1 MAKTQ
6 LKLLLFLIVL
16 GITLGSMAA
25 AFYIYDKVLKP
36 EKLIQQEMA
45 VLKKGNLPRI
55 DPGVKRFE
63 AAIELIRK
71 TQIQEGREAL
81 YKLVQ
86 QFPDSSTCAEAK
98 RIIGEINLDELFSPD
113 PRSGRKD
120 YIVQPGDSL
129 ALIAS
134 RQGTTMDM
142 LIRLNG
148 LMGTVLQPGDHLS
161 IVALDFSI
169 DVDVSSQA
177 VTLYRNL
184 GGKRYFFKEY
194 QADGLRL
201 PPGIKPPLEVEVR
214 GKAALVDGKSVLSTD
229 PRYVEADKWLPAAKV
244 GQVNPVL
251 SLRTT
256 PALRPPA
263 ALPSVQVNDASL
275 AAPLPQPEP
284 ETGVFLKRSDL
295 EEMFALVRNGSKLH
309 IIR

>member
-45 VLKKGNLPRI
+45 VLKKGNIPRI
-55 DPGVKRFE
+55 DPGLKRFE
-63 AAIELIRK
+63 AAIELIK
-71 TQIQEGREAL
+71 IDQIQDGREAL

-86 QFPDSSTCAEAK
+86 QFPDSSTCSEAK
-98 RIIGEINLDELFSPD
+98 RIIGEINFDELFSPD

-129 ALIAS
+129 ALIAN
-134 RQGTTMDM
+134 RQSTTMDM

-148 LMGTVLQPGDHLS
+148 LMGTVLQPGDHLA
-161 IVALDFSI
+161 IVPLDFSI
-169 DVDVSSQA
+169 DVDVSSRA
-177 VTLYRNL
+177 VTLYRNI

-194 QADGLRL
+194 QAEDLRL
-201 PPGIKPPLEVEVR
+201 PPWVKPPLEIEIR
-214 GKAALVDGKSVLSTD
+214 GKAALIDGKSVLSTD
-229 PRYVEADKWLPAAKV
+229 PRYIEADKWLPATKA
-244 GQVNPVL
+244 GQVNPIIA
-251 SLRTT
+251 LRTASPVPT
-256 PALRPPA
+256 SPDHQESKDTDRALEV
-263 ALPSVQVNDASL
+263 SVE
-275 AAPLPQPEP
+275 QPEP
-284 ETGVFLKRSDL
+284 ETGVFLSRSDL